1 MIYDLYVPPAKL
13 CLFHGPS
20 YNVVDMWSILGHGA
34 TDGALQAG
42 GFQHTAMH

>member
-1 MIYDLYVPPAKL
+1 MIYDIYVPPAKL

-34 TDGALQAG
+34 TQWPRG
-42 GFQHTAMH
+42 GYNR